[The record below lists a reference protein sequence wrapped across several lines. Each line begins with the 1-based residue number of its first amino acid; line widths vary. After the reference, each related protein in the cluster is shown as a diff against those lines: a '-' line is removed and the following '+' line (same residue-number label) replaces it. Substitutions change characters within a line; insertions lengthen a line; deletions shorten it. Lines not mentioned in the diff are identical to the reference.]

1 MDNNDSLRDL
11 LEYEKGK
18 SEKLSERVA
27 TAHHL
32 KNIAIR
38 EAEEKKIENELMKVE
53 IDKVKATL
61 EKAQADSKELKN
73 NEKILKE
80 QKRSVI
86 LKMKKEERKT
96 NRYKTRLSRVIPPY
110 DGLASRK
117 GQYNRIEKAFSYLQ
131 YPAG

>member
-1 MDNNDSLRDL
+1 MDNNDFLRDS

-18 SEKLSERVA
+18 SEVLSERVA

-38 EAEEKKIENELMKVE
+38 EGKEKKNKNELMKVE
-53 IDKVKATL
+53 KDQVKERLDKTHLK
-61 EKAQADSKELKN
+61 QLKN
-73 NEKILKE
+73 NEMVLKE
-80 QKRSVI
+80 QRISVI
-86 LKMKKEERKT
+86 FKMKKEERKR
-96 NRYKTRLSRVIPPY
+96 NRYKTCLSRVIPPY

-131 YPAG
+131 YLGG